1 LKIVSKQAYE
11 LIKVLSINHL
21 KIKYKRTTLGFAWS
35 MLNPLLFIS
44 ALSIIFSTLMNMPYL
59 EFVLMFFPAFLAWGF
74 FSSSVNAA
82 SMSIIS
88 NESLL
93 RKTPIHTM
101 IFPLVSVVINFIEFI
116 LTFSIFLL
124 LAIAIGY
131 DITIHVLILPF
142 SIIILLIFT
151 IGFSLIVS
159 VISTYFR
166 DFIYLVGILLQLWF
180 YLSPIIYSKEFI
192 LGKSSLIDII
202 MSMNPMVY
210 IIDLFRTP
218 ISQNQFVPSEI
229 LIISSVISFATLLIG
244 VIIFNNHRYKLVH
257 RI

>member
-1 LKIVSKQAYE
+1 MKIFSSQSYE

-35 MLNPLLFIS
+35 MLNPLLFIA

-59 EFVLMFFPAFLAWGF
+59 KFVLMFFPAFLAWGF
-74 FSSSVNAA
+74 FSNSVNAA

-116 LTFSIFLL
+116 LTFVIFLI
-124 LAIAIGY
+124 LAFLGGY
-131 DITIHVLILPF
+131 EITIHTIILPL
-142 SIIILLIFT
+142 SILLLLSFT
-151 IGFSLIVS
+151 IGVSLIVS

-166 DFIYLVGILLQLWF
+166 DFIYLIGIMLQLWF

-192 LGKSSLIDII
+192 VGKSPIIDILMAI
-202 MSMNPMVY
+202 NPMVY

-218 ISQNQFVPSEI
+218 ISQNQFVSFET
-229 LIISSVISFATLLIG
+229 LIISSSISFCTLILGI
-244 VIIFNNHRYKLVH
+244 VIFNNNRYKLVH